1 MLMAQSRVIAMVE
14 IQLLYE
20 IMSSAV
26 STGLQAYRC
35 LPDVCTSR
43 CNPMN
48 PLVRHI
54 WRIMADDVG
63 TEMSGPK
70 QF

>member
-1 MLMAQSRVIAMVE
+1 VLMAQRRVIAMVE
-14 IQLLYE
+14 IQLLYK

-35 LPDVCTSR
+35 LPDVCPSR

-48 PLVRHI
+48 PLLLHTV
-54 WRIMADDVG
+54 
-63 TEMSGPK
+63 
-70 QF
+70 Q